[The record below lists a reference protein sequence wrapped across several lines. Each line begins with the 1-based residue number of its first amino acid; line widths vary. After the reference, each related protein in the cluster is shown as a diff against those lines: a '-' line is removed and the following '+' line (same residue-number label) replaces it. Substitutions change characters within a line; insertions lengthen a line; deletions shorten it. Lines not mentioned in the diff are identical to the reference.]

1 MAEIDDKVLAEYQ
14 GAYKIASALFA
25 NPETK
30 DMVSAA
36 LKKLNPK
43 APLPEYDLKTGFE
56 EKLKKLQDTIDGLV
70 KGQKE
75 KDESQDFQKRWTE
88 AMQKHGITEEG
99 EKKALELMTERR
111 IADPEAGA
119 LLYTSMNPP
128 QEPITSSP
136 WASSTLFD
144 PAPDGELAD
153 WFKNPDKKRDTEIS
167 ATLAE
172 FRNASR

>member
-1 MAEIDDKVLAEYQ
+1 MAEIDDKLLREYE

-43 APLPEYDLKTGFE
+43 APLPEYELKSEMNDKLTKLQ
-56 EKLKKLQDTIDGLV
+56 EKLDGFMKKQSEDSELD
-70 KGQKE
+70 KYQKDFAGAAE
-75 KDESQDFQKRWTE
+75 KY
-88 AMQKHGITEEG
+88 GITEDG
-99 EKKALELMTERR
+99 QKKMLDLMKERQIR
-111 IADPEAGA
+111 DPEAGA
-119 LLYTSMNPP
+119 LLFNSLNPP
-128 QEPITSSP
+128 QEPLTSSP

-144 PAPDGELAD
+144 PSPDGELAD

-172 FRNASR
+172 FRNR